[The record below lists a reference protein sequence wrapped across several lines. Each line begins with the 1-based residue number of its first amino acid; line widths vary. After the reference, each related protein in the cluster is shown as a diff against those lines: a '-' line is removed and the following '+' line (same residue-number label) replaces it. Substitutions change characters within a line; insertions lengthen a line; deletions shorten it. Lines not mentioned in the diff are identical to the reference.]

1 MNSCDEEIDKLTK
14 IIREK
19 GGDAVRIA
27 PKDVI
32 TAHWVRQ
39 KCYFGCAGFGKRFGC
54 PPNSPTPDETRQVLD
69 EFSTALL
76 IRFDGDL
83 YPDEADPLRVA
94 SHKMTRFVQS
104 TMVELEDI
112 AFHDGFYKVLS
123 YSGHQ
128 CKWCKS
134 CAAKEAGAELKDC
147 RMRQNLRPS
156 MEAAGIDV
164 YATCKNAGWDLRVMT
179 FTMTEEGK
187 VWDGPMTTIML
198 LLLE

>member
-1 MNSCDEEIDKLTK
+1 MNTADEELAKLTG
-14 IIREK
+14 IIREL
-19 GGDAVRIA
+19 GGDAVRIS
-27 PKDVI
+27 PKDVV

-54 PPNSPTPDETRQVLD
+54 PPHSPTPDETRQVLD
-69 EFSTALL
+69 EFDTALL

-94 SHKMTRFVQS
+94 SHKMTQFVQK
-104 TMVELEDI
+104 TIVDLENT

-123 YSGHQ
+123 YAGHQ

-134 CAAKEAGAELKDC
+134 CKAKEEGAELKDC

-156 MEAAGIDV
+156 MEASGIDV

-179 FTMTEEGK
+179 YEMTDAGK
-187 VWDGPMTTIML
+187 VWDGDMTTIML
-198 LLLE
+198 LLLK